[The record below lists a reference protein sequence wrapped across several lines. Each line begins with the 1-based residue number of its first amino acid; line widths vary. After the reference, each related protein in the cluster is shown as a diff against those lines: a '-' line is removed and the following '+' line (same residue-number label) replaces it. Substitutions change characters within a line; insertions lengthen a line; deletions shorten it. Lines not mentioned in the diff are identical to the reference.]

1 MNKSRRKYLI
11 GIVVALFIIWFIA
24 DAVNE
29 PSVQDLKGN
38 LEEVAFYRNENN
50 TGPIIRIYAVTLT
63 DTLWQEMEQYG
74 KFMPHTKYGNTKVY
88 FFLSER
94 PFPKTVNPGAEN
106 FPAELQ
112 KYCLARYEKDAMG
125 NVSFR
130 KYPFL

>member
-11 GIVVALFIIWFIA
+11 GLVVALLVIWFIA

-29 PSVQDLKGN
+29 PGVQDLKGN
-38 LEEVAFYRNENN
+38 FEEAAFYRNENN
-50 TGPIIRIYAVTLT
+50 TGPIVRIYAVSLT

-74 KFMPHTKYGNTKVY
+74 NFMPHTKYGNTRVY
-88 FFLSER
+88 FFLQRQPVPEE
-94 PFPKTVNPGAEN
+94 VYPGEEN

-130 KYPFL
+130 KNPFL